1 MKAWGTMLQKIVWPV
16 NLAPEYAV
24 PATDTFFDFSIA
36 LTMIIILAVT
46 IALIHFGKKQN
57 SNVFFALIWCIVFW
71 LPVSNIWPAADLA
84 ADRYYYS
91 IVPGLVFLFLHT
103 TIKTFGAYKRTSISI
118 TVCVCIFM
126 SSLSFQQSQ
135 YWKSGITLWE
145 HAVSVNPESSRAN
158 HNLGV
163 ILLLEGNPER
173 SIEYFYRSVTLNP
186 YFQGGYHNL
195 ARNLTQL
202 GQRSLA
208 REAAEKSLRPPPWQS
223 HW

>member
-1 MKAWGTMLQKIVWPV
+1 
-16 NLAPEYAV
+16 
-24 PATDTFFDFSIA
+24 
-36 LTMIIILAVT
+36 
-46 IALIHFGKKQN
+46 
-57 SNVFFALIWCIVFW
+57 
-71 LPVSNIWPAADLA
+71 
-84 ADRYYYS
+84 
-91 IVPGLVFLFLHT
+91 
-103 TIKTFGAYKRTSISI
+103 
-118 TVCVCIFM
+118 M

-135 YWKSGITLWE
+135 YWKSSITLWE

-163 ILLLEGNPER
+163 ILLLEDNPER

-208 REAAEKSLRPPPWQS
+208 EKAAEQSLRLPPWQS
-223 HW
+223 H